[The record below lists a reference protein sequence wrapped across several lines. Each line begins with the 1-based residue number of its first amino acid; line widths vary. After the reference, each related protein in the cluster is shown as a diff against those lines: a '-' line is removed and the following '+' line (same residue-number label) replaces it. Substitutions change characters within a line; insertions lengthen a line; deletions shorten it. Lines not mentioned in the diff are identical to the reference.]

1 MRMLLLVL
9 AMLVTASRAQVL
21 DRVVAAI
28 DDRVITQSEWEEQAR
43 FEALLDGNSPAQIR
57 FDDSSLERLIDN
69 ALIADHLQS
78 LKADGA
84 SSTEVKQQE
93 AEIRKQLNVADD
105 RAWTALLQ
113 RYGFSAEE
121 FERKLAQQV
130 NTLQLLDLRFRP
142 DIQVSD
148 RRVEQY
154 YLHTFLPKL
163 QMQGV
168 PADKIPPLK
177 DVQEK
182 IRQIIIEERMN
193 DVMQTWLASVRSQSK
208 IRKFLTTPASN

>member
-1 MRMLLLVL
+1 
-9 AMLVTASRAQVL
+9 
-21 DRVVAAI
+21 
-28 DDRVITQSEWEEQAR
+28 
-43 FEALLDGNSPAQIR
+43 
-57 FDDSSLERLIDN
+57 
-69 ALIADHLQS
+69 
-78 LKADGA
+78 
-84 SSTEVKQQE
+84 
-93 AEIRKQLNVADD
+93 
-105 RAWTALLQ
+105 
-113 RYGFSAEE
+113 
-121 FERKLAQQV
+121 V

-154 YLHTFLPKL
+154 YLHTFLPKI